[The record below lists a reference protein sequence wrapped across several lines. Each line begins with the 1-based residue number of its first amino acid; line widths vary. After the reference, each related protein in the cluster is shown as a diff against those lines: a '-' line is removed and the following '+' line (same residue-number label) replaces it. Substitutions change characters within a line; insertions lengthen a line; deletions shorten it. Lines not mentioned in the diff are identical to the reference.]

1 LAAMFSSPVDLFFL
15 WFGVSDDVF
24 EGVV

>member
-15 WFGVSDDVF
+15 WFGVSDDIF